1 MSDSIP
7 LDEQV
12 AAVERAAKGLPS
24 SDVKRQTAALIAA
37 ASTLS
42 EERHRRMSASEALD
56 KFNTE
61 NEAWLR
67 SVGREPHR

>member
-1 MSDSIP
+1 MCDSIL

-24 SDVKRQTAALIAA
+24 PDVKRQTAALIAA
-37 ASTLS
+37 VATLS
-42 EERHRRMSASEALD
+42 EERRRRMSASEALD
-56 KFNTE
+56 KFNAE